1 MGSGVRPG
9 SSGAL
14 RRRSSGGGGKQ
25 GGIGGPSFSSLE
37 PGVEQGMPSGMQ
49 TSIERRKVNGI
60 LGTGSEP
67 TCFGSEMFELIQKR
81 NSNRIL
87 EK

>member
-9 SSGAL
+9 SGAL

-49 TSIERRKVNGI
+49 TSIERRKVNGTFG
-60 LGTGSEP
+60 LGFRTNL
-67 TCFGSEMFELIQKR
+67 FWF
-81 NSNRIL
+81 
-87 EK
+87 